1 MVKVECQE
9 RSIPSTK
16 ILVDSK
22 IQWNIEELKIHVRTN
37 YMWQLYLAK
46 PRSGGPT

>member
-22 IQWNIEELKIHVRTN
+22 IQWNIEELKIHVRTT
-37 YMWQLYLAK
+37 LSLGVVDLR
-46 PRSGGPT
+46 RSGGPT